1 MAMPMKVAPRGLPM
15 LRSWVSLLLAE
26 KRKRSRRFDE
36 ACSETGTEGGR
47 MEGSEDAAVAVLE
60 MELFRRKSW
69 VTAMPM
75 EAKARDVRSQ
85 ARNVRSFFIY
95 E

>member
-1 MAMPMKVAPRGLPM
+1 MAMAMKVAPRGLPM

-26 KRKRSRRFDE
+26 TRKRSSRLDE

-47 MEGSEDAAVAVLE
+47 MEASEDAVVVVLE

-85 ARNVRSFFIY
+85 ARNVRSFFI
-95 E
+95 